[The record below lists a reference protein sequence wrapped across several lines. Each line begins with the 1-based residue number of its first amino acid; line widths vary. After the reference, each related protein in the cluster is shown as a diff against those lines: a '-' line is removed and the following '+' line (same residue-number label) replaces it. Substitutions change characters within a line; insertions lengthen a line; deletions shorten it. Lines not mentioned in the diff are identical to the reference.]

1 MTTLSAGEVLRA
13 AGVVEPAG
21 DRLARLFDS
30 HYDRLYRLAL
40 RMSGTIDDALD
51 LVQEAFLR
59 AAQSPAAVPRGVSAE
74 EAWLVRVLVNIQRDR
89 WRRRAVRRR
98 YMLEVT
104 QQARDSRASE
114 VESAVVARA
123 TVWRALAYL
132 PPRRRAVLVMRE
144 LEDLPVAAIASLLG
158 ISEITVRWHVVVA
171 RRELGKLLGTGESR

>member
-13 AGVVEPAG
+13 ADVVEPAG

-51 LVQEAFLR
+51 LVQETFLR
-59 AAQSPAAVPRGVSAE
+59 AAQSPGAVPRSVSAE

-98 YMLEVT
+98 YLLEVT
-104 QQARDSRASE
+104 PQARAPQASD
-114 VESAVVARA
+114 VESAFVARA

-144 LEDLPVAAIASLLG
+144 LEDLSVSAIASLMG
-158 ISEITVRWHVVVA
+158 ISQITVRWHLVVA
-171 RRELGKLLGTGESR
+171 RRELGRLLGSGESQ